1 MRLFGW
7 PRQTHTQSQLILPPQ
22 ASRSMVAKDL
32 SGLMQKKIPRSI
44 LWLLSLWYKYV
55 GKKSLNQSVRV
66 EN

>member
-32 SGLMQKKIPRSI
+32 SGLMQKKIPSSG
-44 LWLLSLWYKYV
+44 LMVYV